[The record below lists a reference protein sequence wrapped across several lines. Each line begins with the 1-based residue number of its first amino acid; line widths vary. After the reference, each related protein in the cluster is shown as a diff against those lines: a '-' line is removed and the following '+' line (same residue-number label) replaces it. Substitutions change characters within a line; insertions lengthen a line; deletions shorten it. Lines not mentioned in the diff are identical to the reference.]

1 MVVELEPQEDAMVRS
16 LSLLCAKDTPPTPSI
31 FSGQFFVLGA
41 LGILIVC
48 PQYTFAQSDATPD
61 SSKQV
66 DQQGQI
72 CDELKQNDPHHLSL
86 SIAGRQSSMQGT
98 SDLTEDIK
106 FPEITNSNRMTPGEA
121 LLCKKKTAP
130 SGDPAPQTNQSTKP
144 VINPTGSTVSYN
156 GNELTIHA
164 ENVPLRDVLEAIQAR
179 AGVAVVFPSE
189 AMDDS
194 VFDHLGPAPVQD
206 VLAQLL
212 YGSGYNYVIQTSS
225 QNPQIVTKVV
235 LSAQNRI
242 AASGQPQHASSL
254 KNEQADNQALYGGAG
269 IETQVAVEPM
279 PPVPVANP
287 LIGIPAGFNVQQ
299 AATASGKTP
308 GQILDELQ
316 KQQMQALDS
325 QNPQP

>member
-1 MVVELEPQEDAMVRS
+1 MVRS
-16 LSLLCAKDTPPTPSI
+16 RSLLCAKDTPPTPSI
-31 FSGQFFVLGA
+31 FSEQFFILGA

-48 PQYTFAQSDATPD
+48 PQYTFAQSDAAPD
-61 SSKQV
+61 SSKQI

-106 FPEITNSNRMTPGEA
+106 LPEITNSSRMTPEEA

-144 VINPTGSTVSYN
+144 VMNPAGSTVSYN
-156 GNELTIHA
+156 GSELTIHA
-164 ENVPLRDVLEAIQAR
+164 ENIPLRDVLEAIQAR

-225 QNPQIVTKVV
+225 QNPQIVTKVI

-242 AASGQPQHASSL
+242 VASGQPQHASPP

-269 IETQVAVEPM
+269 FETQVAVEPM

-316 KQQMQALDS
+316 KQQMQTLDS